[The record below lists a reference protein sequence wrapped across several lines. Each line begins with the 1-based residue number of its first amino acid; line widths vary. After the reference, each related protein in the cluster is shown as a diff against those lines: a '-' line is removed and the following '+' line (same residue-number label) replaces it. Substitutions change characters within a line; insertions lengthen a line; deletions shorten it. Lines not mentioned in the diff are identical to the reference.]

1 MGGVSRKKRIVGN
14 GRTRATKSCELLA
27 SSSSRYYCRRLE
39 STLWIPNVFPTHW
52 TRTTAKLLSWNC
64 LPCTGNPCSSNLMKL
79 RELCVIKVA
88 RGAEWKPGRN
98 SRPWQTVETGRR
110 RMRVLEII
118 TDKYYRSWTCIYIC
132 QQNIWLLINQNQR
145 SFRSLLNYITVK
157 KYSVIFE
164 TCSIERTAR
173 RRNGGRGGEKVRR
186 KLTLNLPRETMA
198 EIRSPGPR
206 WRARDLLIDATYVK
220 GLASLNSLCPATPNK
235 NIDLACLLLGFLY
248 VGGTRLALRKTVA
261 PEICLRH
268 RTGDVDLKRDTRSLP
283 RRPASTCVHPSHEVF
298 PPRISTSRMI
308 FPRSSSRQRKSLSL
322 PRV

>member
-98 SRPWQTVETGRR
+98 SRPGQTVETGRR

-132 QQNIWLLINQNQR
+132 QQNIWLLINQNQPWTLVSI
-145 SFRSLLNYITVK
+145 SFKLHCELLDVK
-157 KYSVIFE
+157 KYSVILVNMFDRKNRE
-164 TCSIERTAR
+164 KKKWRE
-173 RRNGGRGGEKVRR
+173 GRG
-186 KLTLNLPRETMA
+186 
-198 EIRSPGPR
+198 
-206 WRARDLLIDATYVK
+206 
-220 GLASLNSLCPATPNK
+220 
-235 NIDLACLLLGFLY
+235 
-248 VGGTRLALRKTVA
+248 
-261 PEICLRH
+261 
-268 RTGDVDLKRDTRSLP
+268 
-283 RRPASTCVHPSHEVF
+283 
-298 PPRISTSRMI
+298 
-308 FPRSSSRQRKSLSL
+308 KS
-322 PRV
+322 